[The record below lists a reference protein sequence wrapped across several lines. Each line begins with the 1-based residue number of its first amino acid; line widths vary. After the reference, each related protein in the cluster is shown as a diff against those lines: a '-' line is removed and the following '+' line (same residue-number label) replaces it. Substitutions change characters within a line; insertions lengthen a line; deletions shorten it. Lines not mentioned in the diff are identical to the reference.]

1 MNKIT
6 DDQYNTFLADNQ
18 LDFTVA
24 MKPQTISVPVTDDQG
39 NLVLGTEK
47 QIQTGY
53 CPVRTDTMQPLSN
66 GGLSV
71 GFTPIQNRDAFRV
84 IPELAN
90 VVDLEMVKG
99 NIWGNGAGVYAQISL
114 GDMKVGNNDDKV
126 GKYLSVVNSHDGSQ
140 SMRVLITPYRF
151 FCKNQIAPA
160 IAHANASTMISIRHT
175 ISASERIEQMIS
187 SMRIVNEIFEDT
199 EEVYNQLLTRKVTI
213 DHVDEVVRK
222 LFPLAPEAG
231 VRTVNNHKRQVEA
244 VANRFQNADDGR
256 VERDTAW
263 NLYNAVQG
271 TFQHDGRNTAS
282 KDKSILVGAIADKS
296 ATALSTVLELT
307 SSQHVSANVMDEIDR
322 LTM

>member
-18 LDFTVA
+18 LDFIVR
-24 MKPQTISVPVTDDQG
+24 MEQQSIKVPLIDDSG
-39 NLVLGTEK
+39 FLIPGTEK
-47 QIQTGY
+47 EVKTGF

-66 GGLSV
+66 GGLSE
-71 GFTPIQNRDAFRV
+71 GFKPIQNYEAFRV

-114 GDMKVGNNDDKV
+114 GDMIIGNNNDKV
-126 GKYLSVVNSHDGSQ
+126 GKYLSVINSHDGSQ

-160 IAHANASTMISIRHT
+160 IAHADVSTMISIRHT

-187 SMRIVNEIFEDT
+187 SMRIVNGIFEDT

-244 VANRFQNADDGR
+244 VANRFQNADGGR